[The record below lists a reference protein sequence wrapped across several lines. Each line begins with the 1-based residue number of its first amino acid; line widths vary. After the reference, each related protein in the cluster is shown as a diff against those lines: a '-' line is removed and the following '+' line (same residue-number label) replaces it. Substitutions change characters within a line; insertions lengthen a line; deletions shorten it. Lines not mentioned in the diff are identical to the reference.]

1 VSSPVARA
9 AREAARTPQPCP
21 AVQPASGLDHPAPD
35 DAPSRQTRPE
45 MKAAA
50 PGSVPLRRPGAAA
63 AFRRGR
69 TTAQGVV
76 ASLAI
81 PASPPSLPGG
91 PPPLTG
97 LHRLPRDTSML
108 YDIGQVD
115 ASGRVASRDIVAA
128 LCWQPRDRLELILT
142 AGAIV
147 LRRSSDGL
155 FRVPQGPR
163 IVIPVRARRC
173 HAIRPRDH
181 VLLAA
186 APDYG
191 TVIVY
196 PLSALDEMIAN
207 YHSAHHATGASRT

>member
-1 VSSPVARA
+1 MTEPKSR
-9 AREAARTPQPCP
+9 ARETPPAA
-21 AVQPASGLDHPAPD
+21 ASGPL
-35 DAPSRQTRPE
+35 
-45 MKAAA
+45 
-50 PGSVPLRRPGAAA
+50 PLRQPGGAAA
-63 AFRRGR
+63 RFRRGR
-69 TTAQGVV
+69 TTAHGVV
-76 ASLAI
+76 TALAL
-81 PASPPSLPGG
+81 PASPPPLPTR

-142 AGAIV
+142 GGAIV
-147 LRRSSDGL
+147 LRASPDGL
-155 FRVPQGPR
+155 FCVPQRPR
-163 IVIPVRARRC
+163 ISIPARARRR
-173 HAIRPRDH
+173 HAIGPGDH

-196 PLSALDEMIAN
+196 PLSALDEMIAR
-207 YHSAHHATGASRT
+207 YHSRILPPEHDEHE